1 MDNNKNIVVGFSVG
15 DLNGVGLEIILSIFE
30 DKRMLE
36 FCTPV
41 IFGSQKSLNYVKKH
55 FNFSMQ
61 FFYAKENNQISEN
74 KINVI
79 TSYKDDFEINFGEE
93 NSRIGEVAIE
103 SFTAATKALKDGDI
117 DVLVTSPINKY
128 NIQSDAFK
136 FPGHTNYLN
145 EELEGQA
152 LMFMVND
159 GLRVGLLTDHVP
171 VKDVSSHITSELI
184 QSKIKTVYNSL
195 QADFQISKPKIAVLG
210 INPHNGDNGIIGKE
224 DDEVLKPALEKI
236 KKEGKL
242 VYGPY
247 AADSFF
253 GSNNYK
259 NFDAIIAAYHDQG
272 LIPFKTLSFGEGVNY
287 TAGLNKVR
295 TSPDHG
301 TAYDIAGKG
310 TADTNSFKKAI
321 FEGIKIFNNR
331 KEYEELTA
339 DPLKTGKKKI

>member
-41 IFGSQKSLNYVKKH
+41 IFGSQKSLNYVKKN

-117 DVLVTSPINKY
+117 DVLVTAPINKY

-195 QADFQISKPKIAVLG
+195 FKFL
-210 INPHNGDNGIIGKE
+210 N
-224 DDEVLKPALEKI
+224 LK
-236 KKEGKL
+236 
-242 VYGPY
+242 
-247 AADSFF
+247 
-253 GSNNYK
+253 
-259 NFDAIIAAYHDQG
+259 
-272 LIPFKTLSFGEGVNY
+272 
-287 TAGLNKVR
+287 
-295 TSPDHG
+295 
-301 TAYDIAGKG
+301 
-310 TADTNSFKKAI
+310 
-321 FEGIKIFNNR
+321 
-331 KEYEELTA
+331 
-339 DPLKTGKKKI
+339 